1 MVKIVKVK
9 SVYGEE
15 SIRVPKSISAGTLM
29 NDHLRRFGI
38 KGQGPLCAILLD
50 GVVLFPRATLEE
62 LALPDDVTLT
72 VVLMRATAI

>member
-15 SIRVPKSISAGTLM
+15 SIRVPKSISAGILM

-50 GVVLFPRATLEE
+50 GVVLFPRATLEQ
-62 LALPDDVTLT
+62 LAIPDDASLT

>member
-1 MVKIVKVK
+1 MVKIVKIK

-15 SIRVPKSISAGTLM
+15 SVRVPNNISAGTLM